1 MNTKKT
7 DSIPAQNRSVQGL
20 EGFRRSCKQGRNLK
34 LLSLQIYETFAET
47 DYL

>member
-1 MNTKKT
+1 MNTKNT

-20 EGFRRSCKQGRNLK
+20 EGFRSCKQGRNLK

>member
-20 EGFRRSCKQGRNLK
+20 EDLKRSCRQGRNLNCVRDK
-34 LLSLQIYETFAET
+34 YMRQIC
-47 DYL
+47 